1 MSPYDKTRSQQ
12 KTAEEHYTTTKARIQ
27 KIQSQLDNAARG
39 DKLRGKVCVVTGVG
53 SLKGIGYASLQWY
66 KARLTSIYCR
76 RATSILF
83 AHEGRKTVVTRKAA
97 ARLTLS
103 QAQNT
108 CISLT
113 LILQICPTSN
123 LLLKR
128 DIQM

>member
-1 MSPYDKTRSQQ
+1 MSSYNKTRSQQ

-39 DKLRGKVCVVTGVG
+39 DKLRGKVCIITGVG
-53 SLKGIGYASLQWY
+53 SLKGIGYASLRLY
-66 KARLTSIYCR
+66 KAFLTSINCR

-83 AHEGRKTVVTRKAA
+83 AHEGQKTVVTCNR
-97 ARLTLS
+97 RLTFS

-108 CISLT
+108 YISLT
-113 LILQICPTSN
+113 LIPQICPTSN